1 MLTITKFPAEA
12 VDDHVNVHSRRGY
25 QRNLRDADR
34 AAVPCQLYMLPPACI
49 FMQRSPALRMPAHAA
64 FRFIDASWS
73 GDGGA
78 RPMAGVGGVL
88 VEDSRRIG
96 EAQGMGEATAGWA
109 GRVILAR

>member
-49 FMQRSPALRMPAHAA
+49 FMGLLPVPWVVSAA
-64 FRFIDASWS
+64 
-73 GDGGA
+73 GEGGA
-78 RPMAGVGGVL
+78 LASEAERGQGDEGLGA
-88 VEDSRRIG
+88 VESVCHTGDEPYLGID
-96 EAQGMGEATAGWA
+96 
-109 GRVILAR
+109 